1 MLCDNKWWC
10 RQIGRKKQIKKN
22 CVKSEYLAEKV
33 RNIFWVFIYQKK
45 KKKPT
50 KPWFYFYLL
59 IFDFMS
65 SKKTKQKKN
74 NVSLKI
80 CLLY

>member
-45 KKKPT
+45 KKKKT
-50 KPWFYFYLL
+50 LL
-59 IFDFMS
+59 NLGFTF
-65 SKKTKQKKN
+65 
-74 NVSLKI
+74 I
-80 CLLY
+80 C

>member
-65 SKKTKQKKN
+65 SKKTKQKKTMFH
-74 NVSLKI
+74 
-80 CLLY
+80 

>member
-45 KKKPT
+45 KKK
-50 KPWFYFYLL
+50 KPY
-59 IFDFMS
+59 
-65 SKKTKQKKN
+65 
-74 NVSLKI
+74 
-80 CLLY
+80 

>member
-45 KKKPT
+45 KKKNPT

-65 SKKTKQKKN
+65 SKKTKQKK
-74 NVSLKI
+74 KTMFH
-80 CLLY
+80 